1 MSGNIKVVIVDDES
15 RIRQGIERLVL
26 NNGDEWEVVG
36 TYINGLECLQDI
48 EARNVHF
55 DVLFTDMKMPVMS
68 GLELLARLNEMTGKS
83 YRSVVVSGYDDFEFI
98 QSAMREGAMDYLLK
112 PVDRQ
117 EMKKCLNKIKAIVL
131 KNGTASQSNVK
142 NISIELATQWIQ
154 DHLGEAL
161 TIEKIAAQ
169 VFMNPTYFSEYFK
182 RKTGITVLDYVTK
195 KRLEKALN
203 LLQSTNMKV
212 YAISETIGYNDTKYF
227 SKLFKKHYGLLPS
240 QLRNI

>member
-1 MSGNIKVVIVDDES
+1 MNGNIKVVIVDDES
-15 RIRQGIERLVL
+15 RIRQGIERLIL
-26 NNGDEWEVVG
+26 SNGDEWEVVG
-36 TYINGLECLQDI
+36 TYLNGFECLKNI
-48 EARNVHF
+48 EACNLHF

-83 YRSVVVSGYDDFEFI
+83 FHSVVISGYDDFKFI

-112 PVDRQ
+112 PIDRE
-117 EMKKCLNKIKAIVL
+117 EMQKCLNKIKATIL
-131 KNGTASQSNVK
+131 KNAQLFQANTK

-154 DHLGEAL
+154 EHLGETL

-195 KRLEKALN
+195 KRMEKALN

-212 YAISETIGYNDTKYF
+212 YAISATIGYNDTKYF
-227 SKLFKKHYGLLPS
+227 SKLFKKHYGILPS
-240 QLRNI
+240 QLRHI